1 MTEATRPQR
10 IFMASDLSA
19 RCDRALARAAL
30 LARAWHSELTVAHVV
45 HAAEVAAHDRLSNG
59 APSWRRP
66 ESWSQTLE
74 RAPRADLATEGR
86 RDVKGRDRLDGRR
99 AALPLRPDRT
109 DGSGWP

>member
-1 MTEATRPQR
+1 MTETTRPQR

-19 RCDRALARAAL
+19 RCDRALARVAV
-30 LARAWHSELTVAHVV
+30 LARARHSELAVAHVV
-45 HAAEVAAHDRLSNG
+45 HAAEVAAYDRLSNG

-74 RAPRADLATEGR
+74 RAPRADLAAEGR
-86 RDVKGRDRLDGRR
+86 RGAKGRDRLDGRR